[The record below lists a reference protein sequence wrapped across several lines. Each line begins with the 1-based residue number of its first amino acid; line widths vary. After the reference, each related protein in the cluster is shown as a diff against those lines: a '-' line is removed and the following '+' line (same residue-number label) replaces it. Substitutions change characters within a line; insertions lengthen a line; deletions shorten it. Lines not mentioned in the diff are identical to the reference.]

1 MKMLINIVAIILVAV
16 IIGLQFKRTQYL
28 YKKKYNEHMEELEKQ
43 NNNTNE

>member
-28 YKKKYNEHMEELEKQ
+28 YKKKYNKHMEELEKQ